1 MMTNTE
7 AKERIAKLKEEI
19 ERHRYLYHVLD
30 RQEISDA
37 ALDSLKHELLKLE
50 TEFPDLVTD
59 DSPTQRVCGEPL
71 AEFKKV
77 KHSSPMLSIE
87 DVFSF
92 EETDDWL
99 TRIQKLIPSAKFDFY
114 AEIKMDGLAVSLIY
128 KKGWLKVGSTRGD
141 GNVGENVTQNLK
153 TIEAIPLKIH
163 EPREKEIVEFL
174 RWRKQSGRDFNEK
187 KLREFLKNPA
197 ELEVRGECFMPKKVF
212 SDINKEQEKKG
223 EPLFANPRNAGAG
236 AIRQLNS
243 TVTASR
249 HLDFYAY
256 ALMTDLGQTTH
267 EQSHELLKLFG
278 FKVNPHNKHCVGL
291 GEIEKFHNFIMK
303 ERPKLPYWTDGVVA
317 VINENKD
324 FDKLGVA
331 GKAPRGMIAYKF
343 PAEQATTMVEKVKWQ
358 VGRTGAL
365 TPVAT
370 MKPALIGGTTVT
382 HATLHN
388 FDEIERL
395 GLKIG
400 DTVIVA
406 KAGDIIPKVI
416 EVLPRLRTGKEK
428 TIHPPSKCPIC
439 NDDVKKEKSGA
450 GESVA
455 FFCSNKNCFAKEKE
469 KIIHFVSRK
478 AFDIDGL
485 GEKIVE
491 QLLNEGLIATP
502 ADIFTLKQGD
512 LEPLDRFAEKSAEN
526 LILAIEKAK
535 NITLSKFLYALGI
548 IHAGEQTAIDLAN
561 HFGALDK
568 IQNAELEKINAIPNI
583 GEVVA
588 KSIFNWFHNEKNLK
602 LIDDLIKNKVK
613 IKNPP
618 KLDGFG
624 KLKGLSFVF
633 TGELDSMSR
642 ETAKDK
648 VRALGGETPASV
660 SKNTSYA
667 VAGASPGSKFEK
679 AQKLGVKILDEG
691 GFLEIIK

>member
-1 MMTNTE
+1 MTHSE
-7 AKERIAKLKEEI
+7 AEERVVKLKKEI

-30 RQEISDA
+30 KQEISDA

-50 TEFPDLVTD
+50 TQFPDLVTA
-59 DSPTQRVCGEPL
+59 DSPTQRVGGEPL
-71 AEFKKV
+71 AEFVKV

-92 EETDDWL
+92 EEMEDWQA
-99 TRIQKLIPSAKFDFY
+99 RIQKLIPSAKFDFY

-128 KKGWLKVGSTRGD
+128 KKGMLDIGSTRGD
-141 GNVGENVTQNLK
+141 GEIGENVTQNLK

-163 EPREKEIVEFL
+163 KPKEKDIADFLHWRE
-174 RWRKQSGRDFNEK
+174 QSGADFHEK
-187 KLREFLKNPA
+187 KLRDFLKNPA
-197 ELEVRGECFMPKKVF
+197 ELEARGECFMPKKAF
-212 SDINKEQEKKG
+212 EMINKEQEKNN

-236 AIRQLNS
+236 SIRQLDS
-243 TVTASR
+243 AVTASR
-249 HLDFYAY
+249 HLDFFAY

-267 EQSHELLKLFG
+267 EQAHELLKLFG
-278 FKVNPHNKHCVGL
+278 FKTNPHNKHCIGL
-291 GEIEKFHNFIMK
+291 GEIEKFHKFIMK
-303 ERPKLPYWTDGVVA
+303 ERAKLPYWTDGVVV
-317 VINENKD
+317 VINDNKN

-343 PAEQATTMVEKVKWQ
+343 PAEQATTMVEKVEWQ

-370 MKPALIGGTTVT
+370 MKPVLIAGTTVT

-388 FDEIERL
+388 LDEIKRL

-406 KAGDIIPKVI
+406 KAGDIIPKVV
-416 EVLPRLRTGKEK
+416 EVLPRLRSGKEK
-428 TIHPPSKCPIC
+428 IIHPPEKCPIC
-439 NDDVKKEKSGA
+439 GAEVKKEKAGT

-455 FFCSNKNCFAKEKE
+455 LFCSNKNCFAREKE

-512 LEPLDRFAEKSAEN
+512 LEPLERFAAKSAEN
-526 LILAIEKAK
+526 LIKAITKAK
-535 NITLSKFLYALGI
+535 DIIFSKFLYALGI
-548 IHAGEQTAIDLAN
+548 IHVGEQTAIDLAS
-561 HFGALDK
+561 HFGSLEK
-568 IQNAELEKINAIPNI
+568 IQNAELEKINGIPNI

-588 KSIFNWFHNEKNLK
+588 KSIFNWFHNEKKIK
-602 LIDDLIKNKVK
+602 LIDELIKNGVK
-613 IKNPP
+613 IKNPAKISGAE
-618 KLDGFG
+618 KLS
-624 KLKGLSFVF
+624 GLSFVF

-642 ETAKDK
+642 ESAKEK
-648 VRALGGETPASV
+648 ARALGGETPASV
-660 SKNTSYA
+660 SKNTSYV

-679 AQKLGVKILDEG
+679 ARKLGVKIINESE
-691 GFLEIIK
+691 FLKIIK